1 MHLELTPDAVLKEL
15 GYAVTEQTLSQ
26 LEEIYK
32 HTPNIEK
39 FLPHLPAFKDAL
51 TVQKGYIALSNSK
64 PYFKIK
70 CEEDSESQNAKVY
83 EEIVHKWAQKYKLQL
98 QKANEYTYYLTGVA

>member
-26 LEEIYK
+26 LERVYIQ
-32 HTPNIEK
+32 TPNLEK

-51 TVQKGYIALSNSK
+51 APQKGYIALSNSK

-70 CEEDSESQNAKVY
+70 CEEDRESQNGEAY

-98 QKANEYTYYLTGVA
+98 QKANRYTYYIIGVA